1 MVKSGRVSEG
11 WPESIWIKATK
22 RKIQATPIYFVVCQV
37 LKSNLFN
44 PIYWF
49 TPFPIV
55 QAFLLNVQSLFE
67 MDRFILK
74 RF

>member
-37 LKSNLFN
+37 LQSNLFN
-44 PIYWF
+44 PIY
-49 TPFPIV
+49 
-55 QAFLLNVQSLFE
+55 
-67 MDRFILK
+67 
-74 RF
+74 

>member
-37 LKSNLFN
+37 LQSNLFN
-44 PIYWF
+44 PIYWDF
-49 TPFPIV
+49 QQVLYLSLQNLKGRITPMSSPE
-55 QAFLLNVQSLFE
+55 NG
-67 MDRFILK
+67 
-74 RF
+74 